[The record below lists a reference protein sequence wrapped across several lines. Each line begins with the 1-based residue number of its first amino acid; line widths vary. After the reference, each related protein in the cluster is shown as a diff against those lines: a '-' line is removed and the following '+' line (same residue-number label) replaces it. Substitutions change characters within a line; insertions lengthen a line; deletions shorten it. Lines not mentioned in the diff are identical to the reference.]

1 MKFNHLFAIG
11 IQIGSEQAH
20 GARVGG
26 NQAEHH
32 VNDGRLASSIGTDKA
47 GNFSRLD
54 DERNLVERL
63 EIAVGFRETLD
74 RNQHRE
80 TVRRQSIRNKPFPDL
95 FAAPSGRGTMVRER

>member
-47 GNFSRLD
+47 GNFSGLHN
-54 DERNLVERL
+54 ER
-63 EIAVGFRETLD
+63 
-74 RNQHRE
+74 
-80 TVRRQSIRNKPFPDL
+80 
-95 FAAPSGRGTMVRER
+95 